1 MYSMV
6 VYIVLLAIS
15 LARAENFMV
24 DSGCFPVLFP
34 FFSVM
39 FVRLPGSLVRSY
51 KLVCADVEVQSV
63 WLC

>member
-1 MYSMV
+1 MV
-6 VYIVLLAIS
+6 VYIVLLANL
-15 LARAENFMV
+15 LARAGDFMV